1 VNRVSLSATT
11 KGERLALAA
20 ARAWTPSMPPSSNES
35 STTRRHNTDALSV
48 DIDVAKLER
57 LDTFGAWLIER
68 LKLTF
73 VLRGSTARIVGL
85 SDADSSLMESCGW
98 SMRRLKP
105 VAVCSC
111 DIHDNSCSH
120 NESLN
125 CFGRFGNRPN
135 ESDH

>member
-20 ARAWTPSMPPSSNES
+20 AGVWAPSMPPSSNES

-85 SDADSSLMESCGW
+85 SDAESSGW
-98 SMRRLKP
+98 SMRRPKP

-111 DIHDNSCSH
+111 DIHDNSRSH
-120 NESLN
+120 DESLN